1 MKRRFSARLR
11 ATLLAALLLA
21 AALLLGGCRFQVVET
36 GEVLIQAP
44 TEAPTE
50 APAE

>member
-1 MKRRFSARLR
+1 MKKGNGACRR
-11 ATLLAALLLA
+11 AALLAVVLLL

-44 TEAPTE
+44 TEAP
-50 APAE
+50 AE